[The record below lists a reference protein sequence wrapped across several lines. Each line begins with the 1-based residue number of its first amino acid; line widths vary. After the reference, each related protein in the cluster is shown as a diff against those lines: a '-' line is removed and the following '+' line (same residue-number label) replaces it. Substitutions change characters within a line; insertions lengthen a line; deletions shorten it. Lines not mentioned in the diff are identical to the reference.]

1 MQSSVVEGF
10 EADFDAIADGDYP
23 ISRPLYF
30 YVKKQH
36 IGTIP
41 GIAEYLSEFTSEG
54 SWGEEGYLADKGM
67 IPLSDDERSEIGSS
81 VKNQESLSL

>member
-1 MQSSVVEGF
+1 MQSSVIEGF

-36 IGTIP
+36 IGQIP
-41 GIAEYLSEFTSEG
+41 GIAEYLEEFTSEG
-54 SWGEEGYLADKGM
+54 TWGEDGYLADKGM
-67 IPLSDDERSEIGSS
+67 IPLSDEEREEIGAAVSS
-81 VKNQESLSL
+81 ATPLEM